1 MTIDFRGLSA
11 NHPLRTNPDRPW
23 PYAVMI
29 GYRGRAIRSIVTSRT
44 LYVRATS
51 ASSAKAIAMREALA
65 SPTITMDG
73 KRLKASRPLSARPLD
88 RGDCIGAE
96 HQKEIMHDN

>member
-1 MTIDFRGLSA
+1 MTVELTGPPPG
-11 NHPLRTNPDRPW
+11 HPLRTDPNRPW
-23 PYAVMI
+23 PYAVQI
-29 GYRGRAIRSIVTSRT
+29 GYRGRGRLIVTSRT

>member
-1 MTIDFRGLSA
+1 MTANLAGLSPG
-11 NHPLRTNPDRPW
+11 HPLRTDPSRPW
-23 PYAVMI
+23 PYAVQI
-29 GYRGRAIRSIVTSRT
+29 GYRGRGARSIVTSRT
-44 LYVRATS
+44 LYVRTTS

-65 SPTITMDG
+65 SPAITRDG

-96 HQKEIMHDN
+96 HQKESTHAD

>member
-11 NHPLRTNPDRPW
+11 DHPLRADPDRPW

-51 ASSAKAIAMREALA
+51 LQGARSAAMREALA
-65 SPTITMDG
+65 MPSITRDG
-73 KRLKASRPLSARPLD
+73 VRLKASRPLSARPLD
-88 RGDCIGAE
+88 RGDCIGD
-96 HQKEIMHDN
+96 QP